1 MTTSGETK
9 AGWGALAKG
18 AIGAAALAVA
28 GFVGTV
34 FTNVLSAPKDTVAY
48 DLVQSITGLLK
59 SGEAPPPTPA
69 TPERVESASSDR
81 AAAPPP
87 VERKAEVASPAAK
100 VGLPSAADV
109 APPHKPA
116 LPPSTS
122 VSAGP
127 RPSIGDAPAG
137 SMLDRARQ
145 LNADIEKTRVK
156 TAALADGRV
165 MTLADSS
172 ETPICGK
179 TWRVA
184 VTSVAAGRGEVA
196 LRGGGEAA
204 PVTLSVGAPREVAA
218 DCRVEL
224 LLAYE
229 DLTTRRAQLRETRTR

>member
-48 DLVQSITGLLK
+48 DLVQSITGLLR
-59 SGEAPPPTPA
+59 SGEAPPQAPA
-69 TPERVESASSDR
+69 TPERAAPAPSDR
-81 AAAPPP
+81 AAAPPQ
-87 VERKAEVASPAAK
+87 VERKAEVASPAPK

-109 APPHKPA
+109 APPKPA

-122 VSAGP
+122 MSAGP
-127 RPSIGDAPAG
+127 PPSTGDAPAG

-145 LNADIEKTRVK
+145 LNADLEKTRVK
-156 TAALADGRV
+156 TAALAAGRV

-184 VTSVAAGRGEVA
+184 VTSVAAGRGEVS
-196 LRGGGEAA
+196 LRGGGESA
-204 PVTLSVGAPREVAA
+204 PVTLSMGAPREVAA